1 MAIRRKKPSQPVR
14 LLDSLAQQSLRM
26 NRICKSYN
34 QSSSS
39 TCTATSRPRQQDK
52 TVGSEAAT
60 ATTPSM
66 ATAKSPEQ
74 LSISREAIVHS
85 SNENCSNRV
94 DFSECP
100 KDKNQG
106 TDSSCGTDG
115 ELEDSV
121 CKLQNRLRNNWSKLV
136 TDRITVMAFARS
148 LKGHKCPTFLYCQS

>member
-1 MAIRRKKPSQPVR
+1 
-14 LLDSLAQQSLRM
+14 
-26 NRICKSYN
+26 
-34 QSSSS
+34 
-39 TCTATSRPRQQDK
+39 
-52 TVGSEAAT
+52 
-60 ATTPSM
+60 M